1 MSTSE
6 STLSSK
12 LASLCQAQNSQRQY
26 SLTQDTVL
34 NEDDENLAVLDMR
47 YNGFDIP
54 TSMPSCTAITT
65 STTTLASTAVT
76 CMSTITS
83 STVSMSNP
91 HVSLLTQL
99 SDADTSF
106 DTADELE
113 ISEKSQK
120 KRKRS
125 ESAHQFSLKASIEAV
140 MAPLTAEILQSN
152 RNLIASNNALSLK
165 IDDHL
170 RSYSVLTN
178 DVTAVKQKVND
189 IEQQMREIDFQS
201 IEKKLIDHDRDMI
214 KLRSDLDNQ
223 TNALRYIYILIRNI
237 PETEEDKL
245 HDHVKTVISHVA
257 PSVKK
262 WFNPIRLGPKSSKGD
277 RPIRVKMAAMEDRDL
292 VIKNRGK
299 AYGLKLLEKQPVITD
314 WISDNDQNNHN
325 ILWKIGNSLR
335 QKEGHWIHIPCT
347 TPRVLLYKHKKF
359 KDNKSV
365 SPFRY
370 TMDDYRKGRKL
381 DRVPDFIYDQSQH
394 LELANGDIVFASE
407 KQWLSNHYSE
417 AEFLVNG
424 EKFDSVEKYIG
435 IDRARRAGD
444 KVAEKDIL
452 KMKTGLD
459 IMRRMNAIR
468 FPDGS
473 TALLEDTYRAMH
485 KAQHA
490 KFLLPELKNKLLST
504 KGRIYEGTADLR
516 FGIGISLKY
525 NFPGIMNRS
534 WWPDEAQNLA
544 GKSLMEIREAVKT

>member
-1 MSTSE
+1 
-6 STLSSK
+6 
-12 LASLCQAQNSQRQY
+12 
-26 SLTQDTVL
+26 
-34 NEDDENLAVLDMR
+34 
-47 YNGFDIP
+47 
-54 TSMPSCTAITT
+54 
-65 STTTLASTAVT
+65 
-76 CMSTITS
+76 
-83 STVSMSNP
+83 
-91 HVSLLTQL
+91 
-99 SDADTSF
+99 
-106 DTADELE
+106 
-113 ISEKSQK
+113 
-120 KRKRS
+120 
-125 ESAHQFSLKASIEAV
+125 
-140 MAPLTAEILQSN
+140 
-152 RNLIASNNALSLK
+152 
-165 IDDHL
+165 
-170 RSYSVLTN
+170 
-178 DVTAVKQKVND
+178 
-189 IEQQMREIDFQS
+189 
-201 IEKKLIDHDRDMI
+201 
-214 KLRSDLDNQ
+214 
-223 TNALRYIYILIRNI
+223 
-237 PETEEDKL
+237 
-245 HDHVKTVISHVA
+245 
-257 PSVKK
+257 
-262 WFNPIRLGPKSSKGD
+262 
-277 RPIRVKMAAMEDRDL
+277 
-292 VIKNRGK
+292 
-299 AYGLKLLEKQPVITD
+299 
-314 WISDNDQNNHN
+314 
-325 ILWKIGNSLR
+325 
-335 QKEGHWIHIPCT
+335 
-347 TPRVLLYKHKKF
+347 
-359 KDNKSV
+359 
-365 SPFRY
+365 
-370 TMDDYRKGRKL
+370 MDDYRKGRKL

>member
-1 MSTSE
+1 M
-6 STLSSK
+6 
-12 LASLCQAQNSQRQY
+12 
-26 SLTQDTVL
+26 V
-34 NEDDENLAVLDMR
+34 
-47 YNGFDIP
+47 
-54 TSMPSCTAITT
+54 
-65 STTTLASTAVT
+65 
-76 CMSTITS
+76 
-83 STVSMSNP
+83 
-91 HVSLLTQL
+91 HQL
-99 SDADTSF
+99 SDMETSI

-113 ISEKSQK
+113 SVSDRSKK

-125 ESAHQFSLKASIEAV
+125 GSSISNFTLKSSIEAV
-140 MAPLTAEILQSN
+140 MAPLTEQLLQSN
-152 RNLIASNNALSLK
+152 RNLIDSNNALSKK

-170 RSYSVLTN
+170 QSYSVLTD
-178 DVTAVKQKVND
+178 DVASVKNRVSD
-189 IEQQMREIDFQS
+189 IEQQMREIDFDS

-214 KLRSDLDNQ
+214 KLRNDLDSQ

-237 PETEEDKL
+237 PETDEDNL
-245 HDHVKTVISHVA
+245 HKHVKTVVSHVA
-257 PSVKK
+257 PSVKN
-262 WFNPIRLGPKSSKGD
+262 WSNPMRLGPKSSKGS
-277 RPIRVKMAAMEDRDL
+277 RPIRVKMASIEDRDL

-299 AYGLKLLEKQPVITD
+299 AYGIKILEFHPVITD
-314 WISDNDQNNHN
+314 WISDSDQNNHN
-325 ILWKIGNSLR
+325 TLWKIGNNLR
-335 QKEGHWIHIPCT
+335 QKEGHWIHIPCS
-347 TPRVLLYKHKKF
+347 TPRVLLYKHSKF

-365 SPFRY
+365 TPFRY

-381 DRVPDFIYDQSQH
+381 DRVPDYIYDQSQH

-444 KVAEKDIL
+444 KAAEKDIC
-452 KMKTGLD
+452 KMKKGLD

-485 KAQHA
+485 KAQSA
-490 KFLLPELKNKLLST
+490 KFLVPELKGKLLAT

-544 GKSLMEIREAVKT
+544 GKSLMEIREAMQI